1 MEFSQKWMLLL
12 LYQIFNILLLK
23 AVKFWMQLS
32 KANEAINSSLKSSR
46 GGVVHKLDIQKAN
59 NHVIWP

>member
-1 MEFSQKWMLLL
+1 MDVAFVVSEIQHSFVKGC
-12 LYQIFNILLLK
+12 QILDATL
-23 AVKFWMQLS
+23 